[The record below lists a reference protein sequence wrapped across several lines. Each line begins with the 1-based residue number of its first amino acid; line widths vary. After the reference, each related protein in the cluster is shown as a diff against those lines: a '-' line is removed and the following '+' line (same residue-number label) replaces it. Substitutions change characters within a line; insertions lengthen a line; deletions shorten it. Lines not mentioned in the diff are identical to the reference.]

1 MRKIKLLS
9 LMMAG
14 AHDAGMKLDR
24 LFHVLVVVGGASAAA
39 CETDVEEARRPADPA
54 PDAAVDAP
62 VSVGDGG
69 EELAPCFC
77 DIAACCD
84 RSGEPARLMTGFTC
98 CWSTT
103 CP

>member
-1 MRKIKLLS
+1 
-9 LMMAG
+9 
-14 AHDAGMKLDR
+14 MKLER
-24 LFHVLVVVGGASAAA
+24 LFHVLVVLGGASATA
-39 CETDVEEARRPADPA
+39 CETDDDEARRGGDPQ

-62 VSVGDGG
+62 AAPGDGG

-77 DIAACCD
+77 DVAACCD
-84 RSGEPARLMTGFTC
+84 RSQEPAQVLTGFTC